1 MAKKSK
7 SKKRPVAKAKKTA
20 AKKGAAKKAKRPVK
34 AKAKSKVKVKAKK
47 KTVAKKAVAKKP
59 VAKKAVKAAPKKAAA
74 KKPKPAV
81 IAPAPVE
88 VTFAAQDDYVYYPSY
103 GVYYS
108 SNRHQYAYV
117 DGGAWVLRP
126 QPRGVSVNVLLASP
140 SVRMDFHDSPALHHA
155 AIARQYP
162 KSWKPSGGN
171 DGRKDDGHG
180 GR

>member
-1 MAKKSK
+1 MNDNQLFSTATKSGM
-7 SKKRPVAKAKKTA
+7 VL
-20 AKKGAAKKAKRPVK
+20 
-34 AKAKSKVKVKAKK
+34 
-47 KTVAKKAVAKKP
+47 TVPLLLTLPGCMVEVENP
-59 VAKKAVKAAPKKAAA
+59 HPRVYV
-74 KKPKPAV
+74 
-81 IAPAPVE
+81 APAPVE

-140 SVRMDFHDSPALHHA
+140 SVRMNFHDSPALHHA

-171 DGRKDDGHG
+171 DGRKDDGRG